1 VTNLAGTV
9 DVYEMHTV
17 VSELKETNTVGNT
30 MQLANDPSTVYL
42 LTANNNNNNKHSRSA
57 QRLRLF
63 MTKTVS

>member
-42 LTANNNNNNKHSRSA
+42 LTANNNNNKHSRST